1 MRASALRSAGLPKS
15 ARPGASPK
23 PPTSLHPASG
33 GQRAGAS
40 ETEKGWEGPGP
51 PGARRAPSPPGR
63 CARAPDRG
71 GARPRCP
78 VGSRPKRLEVVRH
91 LSGREKTGHRRTS
104 RAQSPNRVPSAA
116 LEPST
121 ESQRSPEAAGGV
133 PGDRTER
140 APSDRRAPAHSCA
153 DSGAEPRRHAHADA
167 RTARRAHTVAHT
179 VTHTRGHA
187 PWHARTDSHMLTHA
201 HVAGGPGLPCCFVP
215 G

>member
-23 PPTSLHPASG
+23 PPTSLRPASG

-40 ETEKGWEGPGP
+40 ETEKGWEGPGL

-63 CARAPDRG
+63 CARAPVRG

-91 LSGREKTGHRRTS
+91 LSGREKTGHSRTS

-121 ESQRSPEAAGGV
+121 ESQRSREAAGGV

-153 DSGAEPRRHAHADA
+153 DSGQSRAGTRTPTRAQPDTRTLSRTLSRTHAG
-167 RTARRAHTVAHT
+167 TLPGTRAPT
-179 VTHTRGHA
+179 VT
-187 PWHARTDSHMLTHA
+187 
-201 HVAGGPGLPCCFVP
+201 C
-215 G
+215 